1 MRILSAFLI
10 SATALL
16 ALACGNPVGKVRE
29 AAERQKQQNDL
40 KQLGLAFNNFNDTKM
55 RTPRDL
61 DELEKAGFLNGPD
74 VAAQI
79 RAGTLQVIWGF
90 DMAKSTNLVIAHRAT
105 NNMVIVLKGDGTV
118 TVETQASFASMA
130 KAVMLPPKKTDAED
144 PPVKDPPRGK
154 R

>member
-40 KQLGLAFNNFNDTKM
+40 KQLGLAFNSFNDTKM

-61 DELEKAGFLNGPD
+61 DELEAGFLNGPD

-105 NNMVIVLKGDGTV
+105 NNMVIVIKGDGTE
-118 TVETQASFASMA
+118 TVESQASFASMA
-130 KAVMLPPKKTDAED
+130 EDVMLPLDAED
-144 PPVKDPPRGK
+144 PPIKDPPRGK